1 MIKYNVL
8 NHLTLL
14 KIQNNGFPSM
24 IYNFFDKKSS
34 IANTCATLANRF
46 AGRAVKSKIISSQEL
61 AE

>member
-1 MIKYNVL
+1 
-8 NHLTLL
+8 
-14 KIQNNGFPSM
+14 M

-46 AGRAVKSKIISSQEL
+46 AGHAVKSKIISSQEL